1 MKNTSGAWL
10 CGIVRTPKS
19 QRKRRNFASDIDF
32 QPFME
37 DFQKQTVII
46 ADNDPDF
53 LEWSSKHLEANTVDI
68 FTTSSPEEALALF
81 KEHNADLLIAEF
93 GLQPLDGVSLL
104 KKIRLSSPNA
114 MVILNGLVS
123 STNSVIEAMR
133 IGAFDVLRRESINFE
148 LRQVAERALQA
159 ADQMRVAEE
168 NSAGVAAEPPSDDLI
183 IGRSPAMQDVYKL
196 IGRVARADAPVL
208 ITGESGVG
216 KEVVSN
222 AIHKFSRRSKEEYV
236 AINCAAIPSNLLE
249 SELFGH
255 EKGAFTGAV
264 SQRVGRFEQC
274 DNGTLFLDEIGDMP
288 LEVQSKLLRVLQSG
302 EFSRV
307 GGNTT
312 LHSDVRILAA
322 TNKRLEEEVENG
334 TFREDLFYRLNVVRI
349 HIPPLRRRVEDVSQ
363 LAEHFLRR
371 QTEKGK
377 SRPMKFSTDAIGVL
391 EGYHWPGNVRELE
404 NLVERACVLASGNV
418 LLPGDLPMD
427 QASEENAESSSLAR
441 AARRILTSAG
451 KQNVSAIELATREI
465 VQAALNATRSDDAAA
480 ELLGIGSADLKK
492 LLPAKEKAAPTKA
505 AKKKTAATKSAAV

>member
-1 MKNTSGAWL
+1 
-10 CGIVRTPKS
+10 
-19 QRKRRNFASDIDF
+19 
-32 QPFME
+32 ME
-37 DFQKQTVII
+37 DIQKQTVVV

-53 LEWSSKHLEANTVDI
+53 LEWLSKHLEADTVEI
-68 FTTSSPEEALALF
+68 LTTNSSEEALKLF
-81 KEHNADLLIAEF
+81 KDNDADLLIAEF
-93 GLQPLDGVSLL
+93 HLRPFDGVDLL
-104 KKIRLSSPNA
+104 KKTRMAKPNA
-114 MVILNGLVS
+114 MVILNGLIT
-123 STNSVIEAMR
+123 STNAVIESMR

-148 LRQVAERALQA
+148 IRQVAERALQA
-159 ADQMRVAEE
+159 AEQMRVADRERT
-168 NSAGVAAEPPSDDLI
+168 SSGSIVPPQPSDDLI

-222 AIHKFSRRSKEEYV
+222 AIHKFSRRSKSEYV

-288 LEVQSKLLRVLQSG
+288 LDVQSKLLRVLQSG

-307 GGNTT
+307 GGNQTMQ
-312 LHSDVRILAA
+312 SDVRILAA

-349 HIPPLRRRVEDVSQ
+349 HIPPLRRRSEDIRL
-363 LAEHFLRR
+363 LAEHFLNR

-377 SRPMKFSTDAIGVL
+377 VRPMQFSKEAMELL
-391 EGYHWPGNVRELE
+391 ESYTWPGNVRELE
-404 NLVERACVLASGNV
+404 NLIQRACVLATGNV
-418 LLPGDLPMD
+418 LLPGDLPFDANHANEVPPALMK
-427 QASEENAESSSLAR
+427 R
-441 AARRILTSAG
+441 AARRFLSAAKDSG
-451 KQNVSAIELATREI
+451 KTPLELAIREMI
-465 VQAALNATRSDDAAA
+465 AVATEDTGDAAEAA
-480 ELLGIGSADLKK
+480 ELIGLSKTEAKK
-492 LLPAKEKAAPTKA
+492 YISAPTKKAAA
-505 AKKKTAATKSAAV
+505 AKK

>member
-1 MKNTSGAWL
+1 
-10 CGIVRTPKS
+10 
-19 QRKRRNFASDIDF
+19 
-32 QPFME
+32 ME
-37 DFQKQTVII
+37 NIQKQTVIV

-53 LEWSSKHLEANTVDI
+53 LEWSSKHLEADSVRI
-68 FTTSSPEEALALF
+68 FTTSSPEEALILF
-81 KEHNADLLIAEF
+81 KEKKADLLIAEF

-104 KKIRLSSPNA
+104 KKIRLSNPNA

-123 STNSVIEAMR
+123 STNAVIEAMR

-159 ADQMRVAEE
+159 ADQMRLADENAEDDF
-168 NSAGVAAEPPSDDLI
+168 AEQPNDDLI

-307 GGNTT
+307 GGNQT

-334 TFREDLFYRLNVVRI
+334 LFREDLFYRLNVVRI
-349 HIPPLRRRVEDVSQ
+349 HIPPLRRRVEDVRQ
-363 LAEHFLRR
+363 LAEYFLRK

-377 SRPMKFSTDAIGVL
+377 SRPMKFSADAIGVL

-418 LLPGDLPMD
+418 LLPADLPMD
-427 QASEENAESSSLAR
+427 QSNELDAEASSLAR
-441 AARRILTSAG
+441 AARRILTSAE
-451 KQNVSAIELATREI
+451 KQDVSAFDLATAEI
-465 VQAALNATRSDDAAA
+465 VNAALQATRTEAEAAN
-480 ELLGIGSADLKK
+480 LLGIEESELKK
-492 LLPAKEKAAPTKA
+492 LLSVREKVAPAKA
-505 AKKKTAATKSAAV
+505 AKKKTAATKSAPV